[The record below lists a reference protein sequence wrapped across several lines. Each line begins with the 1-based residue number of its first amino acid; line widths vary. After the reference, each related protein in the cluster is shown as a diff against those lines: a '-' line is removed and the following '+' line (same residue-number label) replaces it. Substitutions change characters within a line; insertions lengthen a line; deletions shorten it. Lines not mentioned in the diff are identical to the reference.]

1 MPRRSDT
8 SDLTCALDAN
18 PVLDRDNVYFSDR
31 GWAYRHFKNEA
42 RTEYWDEVLVAGQAL
57 LDNGDPDTTADP
69 FGDPAPT
76 FLLGD
81 GEFSGEP
88 LTIAPAAISV
98 TAGDFTEST
107 ATTLL
112 VSIDDSITDATY
124 LWSTDEAG
132 ASFDDATSATP
143 VLTSAAVLGN
153 YTLTCVVTSATATD
167 SPATVTFAYE
177 VIAA

>member
-1 MPRRSDT
+1 MPRRSDL
-8 SDLTCALDAN
+8 SDLTCALDTN

-31 GWAYRHFKNEA
+31 GWAYRHFKNTA
-42 RTEYWDEVLVAGQAL
+42 RTEFWDEVLVAGEAL

-69 FGDPAPT
+69 FGTASPT
-76 FLLGD
+76 FLTGD

-88 LTIAPAAISV
+88 LTIAPAVITA

-107 ATTLL
+107 ATTLDIT
-112 VSIDDSITDATY
+112 IDDSIADATY
-124 LWSTDEAG
+124 AWSTDEAG
-132 ASFDDATSATP
+132 ASFDDNTSATP
-143 VLTSAAVLGN
+143 ILTSAAVLGN
-153 YTLTCVVTSATATD
+153 FTLTCVVTSATATD